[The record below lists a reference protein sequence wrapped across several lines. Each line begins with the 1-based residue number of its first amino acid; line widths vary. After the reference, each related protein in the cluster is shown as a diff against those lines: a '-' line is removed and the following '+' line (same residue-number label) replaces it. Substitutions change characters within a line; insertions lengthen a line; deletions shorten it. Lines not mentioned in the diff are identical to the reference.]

1 MSHATTYPNIPPAAY
16 PSSHQ
21 PPHFDDEDV
30 KTPYDD
36 LIDQYAQPFRQNA
49 QHKSYTLDNDLKGAP
64 LSHKKTNLSDATS
77 KELDAGTSEGSDWGY
92 PPGPPK
98 TDKEEKGKWWSEVGT
113 LEFLRTCFIYPP
125 LPRSFQTR

>member
-1 MSHATTYPNIPPAAY
+1 MSHATTYPQPPPAAY
-16 PSSHQ
+16 SNSQH

-49 QHKSYTLDNDLKGAP
+49 QHKSFTLDSSLNGAP

-77 KELDAGTSEGSDWGY
+77 KELDAGTSEGADWCY
-92 PPGPPK
+92 PPGPAK
-98 TDKEEKGKWWSEVGT
+98 GEKKEKGNWWSEVRPLYSLHMPSFT
-113 LEFLRTCFIYPP
+113 LC
-125 LPRSFQTR
+125 PRSFPTR